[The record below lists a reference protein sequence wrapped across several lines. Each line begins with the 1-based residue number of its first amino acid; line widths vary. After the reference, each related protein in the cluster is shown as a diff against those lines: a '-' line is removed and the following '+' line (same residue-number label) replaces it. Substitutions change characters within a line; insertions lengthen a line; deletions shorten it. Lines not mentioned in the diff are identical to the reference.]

1 MEVLILYYFKI
12 ILFWVLEE
20 IDDLDWLD
28 KDLLKYVKMCLVK
41 LMMFIK
47 LCYCLYYFI
56 EYVNFFDREIFKDEM
71 CGKLSK
77 ILDFV
82 LEDFYIVLCSCL
94 IF

>member
-1 MEVLILYYFKI
+1 MDVLILYYFKI

-41 LMMFIK
+41 LMIFIK

-71 CGKLSK
+71 
-77 ILDFV
+77 
-82 LEDFYIVLCSCL
+82 Y
-94 IF
+94 